1 MTRQLPVTIGL
12 TLALTADVLGDEVF
26 LRSGGR
32 LVGDIV
38 RRDSRQVVLD
48 VDIGHVTVPAGEV
61 AHIVPGLRTPQAV
74 YRDRAAALSPDDAD
88 GWLSL
93 ALWARAAHLSRP
105 ARDAFLRVVQIDPDN
120 AAAHQGLGHVR
131 LADHWMSADDAQ
143 RARGFVR
150 YDGRWMT
157 PAERDRRVQ
166 EDETR
171 AEHERERRE
180 RERSEARTR
189 ETESRLRELEARVK
203 EAEARAREAEARADE
218 RESQAR
224 DRRERDRRR
233 RRGRHDHAFEHETG
247 SLRTET
253 FTVCQVNGQPRFCVP
268 APCCGGAHL
277 TGHCPLRSRRSI
289 H

>member
-1 MTRQLPVTIGL
+1 MTRQVQLTIGL
-12 TLALTADVLGDEVF
+12 SIVLSAEVGSDEVF

-48 VDIGHVTVPAGEV
+48 VDIGHVTVPAGEIER
-61 AHIVPGLRTPQAV
+61 IVPGLRTPQAL
-74 YRDRAAALSPDDAD
+74 YRDRAARLSLNDVD

-93 ALWARAAHLSRP
+93 ALWARASHLAGPAHN
-105 ARDAFLRVVQIDPDN
+105 AFLRVVQLDPEN

-131 LADHWMSADDAQ
+131 LGDHWMSADDAQ

-150 YDGRWMT
+150 YNGRWMT

-166 EDETR
+166 EDEAR
-171 AEHERERRE
+171 AERERARRE
-180 RERSEARTR
+180 REEVEARNR

-218 RESQAR
+218 RESEAR
-224 DRRERDRRR
+224 DLRERDRRR
-233 RRGRHDHAFEHETG
+233 RRWRHDHPWKHETG
-247 SLRTET
+247 SFRTET

-268 APCCGGAHL
+268 APCCGGSHL
-277 TGHCPLRSRRSI
+277 AGHCPLSSRRSI